1 MVHIIALLSP
11 KITVIIL
18 VMLLEL
24 LEITP
29 GHDTSHNIMLHRY
42 YSVLPDGNETD
53 NYTSLKP
60 PSLMNTTRKS

>member
-24 LEITP
+24 LEIAP
-29 GHDTSHNIMLHRY
+29 SHDTSHNMLHRY